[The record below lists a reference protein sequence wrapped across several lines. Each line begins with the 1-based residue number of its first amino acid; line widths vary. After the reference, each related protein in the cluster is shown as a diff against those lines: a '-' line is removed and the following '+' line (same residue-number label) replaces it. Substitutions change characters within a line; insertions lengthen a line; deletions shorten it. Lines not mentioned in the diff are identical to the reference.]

1 MDHRYLATD
10 LATAS
15 PEAIV
20 SRLLSRAVQSARDA
34 RSSPP
39 GAERTR
45 LLKRS
50 LDILAEL
57 RRALDFARGGEIAFN
72 LERLY
77 EFATERLLRAGVS
90 SAAQEIDDALGALMP
105 IAEAFSDIAH
115 GAREGAAT

>member
-1 MDHRYLATD
+1 MDTRYLATD

-34 RSSPP
+34 RSSPA
-39 GAERTR
+39 GADRTR
-45 LLKRS
+45 QLKRS

-90 SAAQEIDDALGALMP
+90 SAAQDIDEALGALTP
-105 IAEAFSDIAH
+105 VAEAFSEIAH
-115 GAREGAAT
+115 GAREGAAP

>member
-20 SRLLSRAVQSARDA
+20 ARLLMRAVQSARDA
-34 RSSPP
+34 RGAPV

-45 LLKRS
+45 QLRRS

-57 RRALDFARGGEIAFN
+57 RRALDFTRGGEIAFN

-77 EFATERLLRAGVS
+77 EFASERLLRAGVS
-90 SAAQEIDDALGALMP
+90 NAAQEFDEALGALMP
-105 IAEAFSDIAH
+105 IAEAFSALAH
-115 GAREGAAT
+115 GSRERAAP